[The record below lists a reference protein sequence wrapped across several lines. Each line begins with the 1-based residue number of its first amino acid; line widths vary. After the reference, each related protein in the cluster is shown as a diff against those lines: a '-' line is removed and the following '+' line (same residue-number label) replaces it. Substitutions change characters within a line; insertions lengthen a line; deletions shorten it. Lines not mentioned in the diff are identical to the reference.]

1 MNWILLD
8 SAPQLFQRITTETG
22 WKTYKDLDP
31 IDGAPAGYRGYIYT
45 YDKGDRYGY
54 TGSGKEYI
62 AIKEG

>member
-8 SAPQLFQRITTETG
+8 NYPPLFQKIKTNEG

-31 IDGAPAGYRGYIYT
+31 IDGAPAGYKGYIFKF
-45 YDKGDRYGY
+45 DQGDRYGF
-54 TGSGKEYI
+54 TGSGTEYI